1 MNAPAIVQVRDLFK
15 TYYEGDSALTVFDG
29 VSFDIAEGEF
39 FAMIGASGSG
49 KSTLLNLLSGIDK
62 PDRGAI
68 VINGTDITA
77 LDDRRQ
83 TLYRRDH
90 IGIVFQFFNL
100 IPTLTVLENIT
111 LPKEL
116 AGSRHKASEPR
127 ARILLEQVGLAD
139 RADAF
144 PDKLS
149 GGEQQRVAIAR
160 ALLPEPKLVFAD
172 EPTGNLDD
180 ETGAQ
185 VLDIL
190 LRLTRHAGKTLL
202 MATHSMDIVRYA
214 DRVCRI
220 HDGQLR
226 IEPA

>member
-1 MNAPAIVQVRDLFK
+1 MNNSAIVQVRDLFK
-15 TYYEGDSALTVFDG
+15 TYYEGDLTLTVFDG
-29 VSFDIAEGEF
+29 VSLDIAEGEF

-116 AGSRHKASEPR
+116 AGSRHKTNEPR
-127 ARILLEQVGLAD
+127 ARILLEQVGLAG

-190 LRLTRHAGKTLL
+190 LRLTCHAGKTLI
-202 MATHSMDIVRYA
+202 MATHNMDIVRYA
-214 DRVCRI
+214 DRVGRI